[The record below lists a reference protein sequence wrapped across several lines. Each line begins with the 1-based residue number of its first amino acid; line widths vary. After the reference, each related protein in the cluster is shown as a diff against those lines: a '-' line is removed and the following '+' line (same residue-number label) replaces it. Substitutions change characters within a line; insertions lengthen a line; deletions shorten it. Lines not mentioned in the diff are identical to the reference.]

1 MRRAAAVIL
10 GTLTGTAL
18 MIGAKVGNAT
28 PGDDPALAG
37 DVGGVVVSGGDA
49 GNPAAG
55 PSATASGGRTTPSKA
70 PTPGAT
76 PTAAG
81 TGTKA
86 STSGPTTAT
95 KPGSTPTK
103 APTTKPPAT
112 TPPPS
117 SGLKNGT
124 YNASAQVVPPDGRN
138 RGTLSMTVTISG
150 GQISNIQASETN
162 PSEPNCWNSACP
174 KLKSEALSA
183 QSANINNVS
192 GATGTTKAYK
202 SSLQAILN
210 SAKA

>member
-1 MRRAAAVIL
+1 MRRAAAVVL
-10 GTLTGTAL
+10 GTLTGTVL
-18 MIGAKVGNAT
+18 MVGAKIGNAT
-28 PGDDPALAG
+28 PGTDPALAG

-49 GNPAAG
+49 GNTAAAG
-55 PSATASGGRTTPSKA
+55 TTPSGRTTPGKA

-76 PTAAG
+76 TTPG

-86 STSGPTTAT
+86 PTSGSTTVT
-95 KPGSTPTK
+95 KPGTTRTPTK

-162 PSEPNCWNSACP
+162 PSESNCWNNACP